1 MASSSNEH
9 VTPSQTKRSPRGCT
23 ELASLKQKGK
33 INVKWDQKGRPINT
47 EGGVELATYIGLAT
61 RRHFKITDSYWCDK
75 SLGDKKQLI
84 WEDLNVSFCFSIL
97 CFFFCMHDFVS
108 LFLTFCFEISV
119 LYMNICLYVVFCR
132 IVLFLLKNANV
143 ILLEDAVKL
152 SDNTEPMLGS

>member
-108 LFLTFCFEISV
+108 DFLF
-119 LYMNICLYVVFCR
+119 
-132 IVLFLLKNANV
+132 
-143 ILLEDAVKL
+143 
-152 SDNTEPMLGS
+152 